1 MKKVPVDH
9 QHLTGQYVEE
19 YLGLL
24 NQKLT
29 QYEVELQEHR
39 NVYPSTMSIDAE
51 TIDLRLHDFVRLHH
65 VDLIRL
71 IQYQV
76 NRFRDEIEEKRL
88 VEQLKRY
95 SFNSE
100 QVSDANKYNSRCE
113 SYFLFADRKNRWID

>member
-1 MKKVPVDH
+1 MKVPIDH

-24 NQKLT
+24 NQKLA

-39 NVYPSTMSIDAE
+39 NVYPSMMSIDAE
-51 TIDLRLHDFVRLHH
+51 TIDCRLNEFVRLHH

-88 VEQLKRY
+88 LQQLERY
-95 SFNSE
+95 SFSSE
-100 QVSDANKYNSRCE
+100 QVSGVNEYN
-113 SYFLFADRKNRWID
+113 